1 MKIDAAAIE
10 GFQRDFEALRDRM
23 ETVIVGYRQV
33 IGDLL
38 ICFFAGGNLLIDS
51 APGLGKTL
59 IAKTLAHV
67 MDLHSSRI
75 QFTPDL
81 MPADIIGTTIVQ
93 ESTDGKKH
101 FVFQKGPVF
110 TQLLLADEINRA
122 TPKTQSALLEAMQER
137 HVSAGGKTW
146 DLDRP
151 YFVIATMNSHETGGT
166 YALPEAQVDRF
177 FFKLTLAKPDIDHLQ
192 EISRRSGGRAFAK
205 LSPVIDARR
214 AEEMKALVLAVEAP
228 HALRRFAID
237 LVLRTNPA
245 SPEGSDRAKKFL
257 RYGSSPRGV
266 QALILGAKVR
276 ALVDGRDTAG
286 SEDVLAV
293 ARPALAHRLLL
304 NFEGEAENLRTED
317 LIDEVVRDMMTCAS
331 PAAAPRADRG

>member
-1 MKIDAAAIE
+1 LK
-10 GFQRDFEALRDRM
+10 RDFETLRDRM
-23 ETVIVGYRQV
+23 ATVIVGYRDV
-33 IGDLL
+33 IEDLL
-38 ICFFAGGNLLIDS
+38 ICFFSGGNLLIDS

-67 MDLHSSRI
+67 MKLDSSRI

-93 ESTDGKKH
+93 ETTDGRKH
-101 FVFQKGPVF
+101 FIFQKGPVF

-137 HVSAGGKTW
+137 HVSAGGRTY
-146 DLDRP
+146 DLDQP

-177 FFKLTLAKPDIDHLQ
+177 FFKLTLSKPDIDHLQ
-192 EISRRSGGRAFAK
+192 EISRRSGGGAFAG
-205 LSPVIDARR
+205 LTPVIDAKR
-214 AEEMKALVLAVEAP
+214 AREMKVLVLSVEAP

-237 LVLRTNPA
+237 IVLRTNPA
-245 SPEGSDRAKKFL
+245 SPEGSEKTKRYL

-276 ALVDGRDTAG
+276 ALVGGHDVATP
-286 SEDVLAV
+286 EDVLAV
-293 ARPALAHRLLL
+293 ARPALAHRLIL
-304 NFEGEAENLRTED
+304 NFEGEADGIRTED
-317 LIDEVVRDMMTCAS
+317 LIEEVVNEM
-331 PAAAPRADRG
+331 AAVRQPGDA